1 MIRTLQRVSRSF
13 NLQKGRKVSQ
23 PVQGGFTLIELIVVI
38 LIIGV
43 LAAIAAPGWQ
53 GFINQQRARSGNDA
67 VLQAIQQAKREAQR
81 TKRGYS
87 VSFRNNS
94 TTNIP
99 EYVIYQT
106 GTTPSG
112 WRKLTQDLKTRELM
126 LQTNITSSSTLATS
140 ATQLQGVIAFG
151 HRGIIN
157 TSATPQPQAT
167 NPLMLVV
174 SVPRPGSNPS
184 QPLPGTRR
192 CVKITTLLGS
202 QKLGVGPSECP

>member
-13 NLQKGRKVSQ
+13 NPQKARKVSQ

-87 VSFRNNS
+87 VSFRNNAD
-94 TTNIP
+94 IP
-99 EYVIYQT
+99 EYAIHLT

-126 LQTNITSSSTLATS
+126 LQTNITSSSTLAAS
-140 ATQLQGVIAFG
+140 AAQPQGTIAVDY
-151 HRGIIN
+151 RGIIN
-157 TSATPQPQAT
+157 KSTTPEPGAH
-167 NPLMLVV
+167 PILVVV
-174 SVPRPGSNPS
+174 SVPRPGVTPL